1 LIVVGK
7 GTLAEREH
15 LKWQQASPMLNNPY
29 SEENINK
36 RLDERKWNY
45 IMPISSAGHSNAPA
59 A

>member
-1 LIVVGK
+1 LIVVE

-15 LKWQQASPMLNNPY
+15 LKWQQARPMLNNPY

-45 IMPISSAGHSNAPA
+45 IMPISSASHSNPPA